1 LQSGGCGFIGW
12 YEGLVDPFVATLLV
26 DLRDAVWAL
35 KRERVDLKSAIA
47 DAVVKM
53 EQMKKKIAALKEANE
68 ALNAGNLAR
77 SQKAMMNKLW
87 VVGLVVGFGGG
98 AACWFLG

>member
-1 LQSGGCGFIGW
+1 MGW
-12 YEGLVDPFVATLLV
+12 FDGLVDPFVATLLV
-26 DLRDAVWAL
+26 DLRDVVWVL
-35 KRERVDLKSAIA
+35 KRERVELKSTIA
-47 DAVVKM
+47 DVVVKM
-53 EQMKKKIAALKEANE
+53 EQQKKEITALKEANE

-87 VVGLVVGFGGG
+87 VVGLVAGFGGD

>member
-1 LQSGGCGFIGW
+1 MGW
-12 YEGLVDPFVATLLV
+12 FEGHVDPFVTTLLV

-35 KRERVDLKSAIA
+35 KRERVELKSAIV

-53 EQMKKKIAALKEANE
+53 EQMKKEITALKEANE

-77 SQKAMMNKLW
+77 S
-87 VVGLVVGFGGG
+87 
-98 AACWFLG
+98 

>member
-1 LQSGGCGFIGW
+1 M
-12 YEGLVDPFVATLLV
+12 DPFVATLLV
-26 DLRDAVWAL
+26 DLCDAVWVL

-53 EQMKKKIAALKEANE
+53 EQMKKEIAALKEANE

-77 SQKAMMNKLW
+77 SQKAMINKLW
-87 VVGLVVGFGGG
+87 VVGLVVGFGG
-98 AACWFLG
+98 AAASWFLG

>member
-1 LQSGGCGFIGW
+1 MGW
-12 YEGLVDPFVATLLV
+12 YEGPVDPFVATLLV
-26 DLRDAVWAL
+26 DLHDAVWAL
-35 KRERVDLKSAIA
+35 KHERVDLKSAIA

-53 EQMKKKIAALKEANE
+53 EQMKKEIAALKEANE

-77 SQKAMMNKLW
+77 SQKTLMNKLW
-87 VVGLVVGFGGG
+87 LVGLVVGFGAA

>member
-1 LQSGGCGFIGW
+1 MGW
-12 YEGLVDPFVATLLV
+12 YEGPVDPFVATLLV

-68 ALNAGNLAR
+68 ALNAGNLAM
-77 SQKAMMNKLW
+77 SQKAKMNKLW
-87 VVGLVVGFGGG
+87 VVGLVVGFGG
-98 AACWFLG
+98 AAASWFLG

>member
-1 LQSGGCGFIGW
+1 MGW
-12 YEGLVDPFVATLLV
+12 FEGPVDPFVATLLV

-35 KRERVDLKSAIA
+35 KRERVDMKSAIA

-87 VVGLVVGFGGG
+87 LVGLVVGFAG
-98 AACWFLG
+98 AAAFMLLD

>member
-1 LQSGGCGFIGW
+1 MGW
-12 YEGLVDPFVATLLV
+12 FEGHVDPFVTTLLV

-35 KRERVDLKSAIA
+35 KRERVDLKTAIA

-53 EQMKKKIAALKEANE
+53 EQMKKEIAALKEANE

-77 SQKAMMNKLW
+77 SQKAMINKLW
-87 VVGLVVGFGGG
+87 VVGLVVGFGGA

>member
-1 LQSGGCGFIGW
+1 MGW
-12 YEGLVDPFVATLLV
+12 FEGPVDPFVATLLV

-53 EQMKKKIAALKEANE
+53 EQMKKEIAALKEANE

-87 VVGLVVGFGGG
+87 LVGLVVGFGG
-98 AACWFLG
+98 AVAFMLLD

>member
-1 LQSGGCGFIGW
+1 MGW
-12 YEGLVDPFVATLLV
+12 FEGHVDPFVTTLLV

-47 DAVVKM
+47 NAVVKM

-68 ALNAGNLAR
+68 ALNGGNLAR

-87 VVGLVVGFGGG
+87 VVGLVVGFGG
-98 AACWFLG
+98 AAASWFLG

>member
-1 LQSGGCGFIGW
+1 MGW
-12 YEGLVDPFVATLLV
+12 FEGPVDPFVATLLV

-35 KRERVDLKSAIA
+35 KRERVDMKSAIA

-53 EQMKKKIAALKEANE
+53 EQMKKEIAALKEANE

-87 VVGLVVGFGGG
+87 VVGLVAGFSGD

>member
-1 LQSGGCGFIGW
+1 MGW
-12 YEGLVDPFVATLLV
+12 YEGPVDPFVATLLV

-53 EQMKKKIAALKEANE
+53 EQMKKEIAALKEANE

-87 VVGLVVGFGGG
+87 VVGLVVGFGGA

>member
-1 LQSGGCGFIGW
+1 MGW
-12 YEGLVDPFVATLLV
+12 FDGLVDPFVATLLV

-35 KRERVDLKSAIA
+35 KRERVERKSTTA

-53 EQMKKKIAALKEANE
+53 EQQKKEITALKEANE

-87 VVGLVVGFGGG
+87 LVGLVVGFAG
-98 AACWFLG
+98 AAAFMLLD

>member
-1 LQSGGCGFIGW
+1 MGW
-12 YEGLVDPFVATLLV
+12 YEGPVDPFVATLLV

-35 KRERVDLKSAIA
+35 KRDRVDLKSAIA

-53 EQMKKKIAALKEANE
+53 EQMKKEIAALKEANE

-77 SQKAMMNKLW
+77 SQKAMINKLW
-87 VVGLVVGFGGG
+87 VVGLVVRFGGG

>member
-1 LQSGGCGFIGW
+1 MGW
-12 YEGLVDPFVATLLV
+12 YEGPVDPFVATLLV

-53 EQMKKKIAALKEANE
+53 ELQKKEITALKEENRFARWLKSCICVNR
-68 ALNAGNLAR
+68 R
-77 SQKAMMNKLW
+77 SQTLDRLW
-87 VVGLVVGFGGG
+87 MKEITRV
-98 AACWFLG
+98 

>member
-1 LQSGGCGFIGW
+1 MGW
-12 YEGLVDPFVATLLV
+12 YEGPVDPFVATLLV
-26 DLRDAVWAL
+26 DLRDAMWAL

-53 EQMKKKIAALKEANE
+53 EQMKKEITALKEANE

-77 SQKAMMNKLW
+77 SQKTLMNKLW
-87 VVGLVVGFGGG
+87 LVGLVVGFGAA